1 MFTEL
6 PKPYEDF
13 IIPTMKKMIRQSVLA
28 LVITGAFMGSA
39 PAATEEPA
47 GATAPGDGQY
57 AQYPKIN
64 YGSGAKADQLKR
76 GEYLVKMG
84 DCIACH
90 TEPGGPAFAG
100 GLAFDTPFGSIYSPN
115 ITPDKDN
122 GIGKWT
128 NPQFFKAVREGIT
141 PDGQYLYPAFPFPY
155 YNKLTDQDLQDIRA
169 YLNAIPVVKKPNHAN
184 HMMFPFNWR
193 FLQLGWRLMFFEFQ
207 KTGAY
212 QQDSNQDAA
221 WNRGAYLV
229 LSLGHCDMCHTPMYY
244 MLSKKFILGAPIKK
258 YHLAGGFVNGF
269 YAPNITGSRMKDVTV
284 DQLADVFLHDK
295 LLEGGAVQGPMREAN
310 HDSFQYLTSDD
321 IAAIHSYLVTVKSKT
336 PPKPKMGTGLEAGKK
351 IYEQYCAACHSTGVG
366 GAPKFGDATAWEP
379 LVSKLGLDMLAH
391 NAIHGIGA
399 MPPKGTCAT
408 CSDDDIKNTVQ
419 YIVNQST
426 GANAAANKPAPQAP
440 KQLTLADGKQLY
452 EQYCQACHNGAYPGA
467 PKTGDKTV
475 WQPLIAKGMDVLIL
489 NTVKGVG
496 NMPAKGSCA
505 ECSTAQIK
513 AAVKYMVNES
523 KTEGDY
529 MLW

>member
-1 MFTEL
+1 MMIALAIAGVFAGV
-6 PKPYEDF
+6 
-13 IIPTMKKMIRQSVLA
+13 IPA
-28 LVITGAFMGSA
+28 SA
-39 PAATEEPA
+39 AESNPAANEE
-47 GATAPGDGQY
+47 QY

-64 YGSGAKADQLKR
+64 YGSGAGAASLKR

-90 TEPGGPAFAG
+90 TEPGGQAFAG
-100 GLAFDTPFGSIYSPN
+100 GLAFDTPFGTIYSPN
-115 ITPDKDN
+115 ITPDQKN
-122 GIGKWT
+122 GIGQWT
-128 NPQFFKAVREGIT
+128 NPQFYKAVREGIA
-141 PDGQYLYPAFPFPY
+141 PDGQYFYPAFPFPY

-169 YLNAIPVVKKPNHAN
+169 YLNAIPAVQKANREN

-207 KTGAY
+207 KTGPY
-212 QQDSNQDAA
+212 QPEPHHDAS

-244 MLSKKFILGAPIKK
+244 MLSKKFVLGAPIRK

-269 YAPNITGSRMKDVTV
+269 YAPNITSSRMQDVSV
-284 DQLADVFLHDK
+284 EQLANVFLHDQ
-295 LLEGGAVQGPMREAN
+295 LLEGGAVQGPMKEAN
-310 HDSFQYLTSDD
+310 HDSFQYLTPED
-321 IAAIHSYLVTVKSKT
+321 ITAIHSYLVTVKSKT
-336 PPKPKMGTGLEAGKK
+336 PPKQKMGSGLAAGKK
-351 IYEQYCAACHSTGVG
+351 IYEQYCVGCHATGAG
-366 GAPKFGDATAWEP
+366 GAPKFGDAAAWEP
-379 LVSKLGLDMLAH
+379 LAKQGMDTLYN
-391 NAIHGIGA
+391 NAIHGIGG

-408 CSDDDIKNTVQ
+408 CSEEDIKNTVQ
-419 YIVNQST
+419 YIVTEST
-426 GANAAANKPAPQAP
+426 GAHAAAQPQTAP

-452 EQYCQACHNGAYPGA
+452 EQYCQACHNGAYAGA
-467 PKTGDKTV
+467 PKIGDKTA

-489 NTVKGVG
+489 NTLKGIG

-505 ECSTAQIK
+505 KCNTAQIK

-529 MLW
+529 ILW